1 MYSPDTTLQTG
12 LLLSAGQVASLPLG
26 VSSGAAD
33 QLAYN
38 QSKAEYP
45 QLEPDPMRRC
55 AARFQPTD

>member
-1 MYSPDTTLQTG
+1 M
-12 LLLSAGQVASLPLG
+12 PLG